1 MDTLVSMMVF
11 RHIVESGSFVAA
23 AERMNL
29 SAAMTT
35 NHVKYLEKRLGTR
48 LLNRNSRS
56 LSLTEPGSLYF
67 DVCKLILEELEQ
79 AESAVGTSSAVPR
92 GTLRITCCPSW
103 ASTHHAANLLAAY
116 GCRYPEIVVD
126 ISFEDRFVDIVEE
139 GFDLAI
145 RCTADP
151 LPAALIARRLRSVP
165 FVLAASPEY
174 LKRRGEPKSMEDL
187 AKHDCVMVGSGQSWD
202 FAGPDGSV
210 RVPARVVLRFRS
222 ATAAVAQ
229 AVVAGIGVAALPL
242 SAIEPMFKDRLRPVL
257 ANLPLRQPDLYALYV
272 SRKHMPAKIRT
283 FIDHC
288 VDFFGTL
295 PPARLPNVTAGQA
308 QTGL

>member
-29 SAAMTT
+29 STAMTT

-56 LSLTEPGSLYF
+56 LSLTEPGNLYF
-67 DVCKLILEELEQ
+67 GVCKLILEELEQ
-79 AESAVGTSSAVPR
+79 AESAVGTINAVPR

-103 ASTHHAANLLAAY
+103 ASTHDAANLLAAY
-116 GCRYPEIVVD
+116 GCRYPEILVD
-126 ISFEDRFVDIVEE
+126 ISFAERFVDIVEE
-139 GFDLAI
+139 GYDLAI

-165 FVLAASPEY
+165 FVIAASPEY
-174 LKRRGEPKSMEDL
+174 LERRGEPKSVEDL

-202 FAGPDGSV
+202 LAGPNGRV
-210 RVPARVVLRFRS
+210 RIPARVVLRFCS
-222 ATAAVAQ
+222 ATAAVAH
-229 AVVAGIGVAALPL
+229 AVVAGIGLAALPL
-242 SAIEPMFKDRLRPVL
+242 SVIEEPLFKGRLRPVL
-257 ANLPLRQPDLYALYV
+257 AKHPLRQPDLYALYV

-288 VDFFGTL
+288 VEYFGVL
-295 PPARLPNVTAGQA
+295 PPARLPDVIA
-308 QTGL
+308 